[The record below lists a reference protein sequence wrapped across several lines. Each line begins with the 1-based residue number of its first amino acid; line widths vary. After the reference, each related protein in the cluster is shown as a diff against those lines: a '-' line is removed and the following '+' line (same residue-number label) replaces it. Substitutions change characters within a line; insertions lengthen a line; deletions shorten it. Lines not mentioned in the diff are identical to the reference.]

1 MRTHV
6 RVRFIYNISVISV
19 ICHIGADRKSNG
31 KSTLSVWQKGLER
44 MPILYE
50 EMPIYYER
58 LPILSLRMP
67 ILLSVNGE
75 IPIFWGTHK
84 IKGAEMRLNN

>member
-6 RVRFIYNISVISV
+6 RVRFIYNLSVISV

-50 EMPIYYER
+50 R
-58 LPILSLRMP
+58 LPILSLRLP

-75 IPIFWGTHK
+75 IPIFWATHK

>member
-1 MRTHV
+1 MNVYKIIKKNKGNPEFT
-6 RVRFIYNISVISV
+6 FS
-19 ICHIGADRKSNG
+19 AFG
-31 KSTLSVWQKGLER
+31 KNTLSVWQKCLER

-50 EMPIYYER
+50 RMPICYER

-67 ILLSVNGE
+67 NLLSVNGE